1 MKSRED
7 DAEVNRWQRKRQH
20 KHEMK
25 KSHANHNGYFNQRE
39 YEQRMK
45 EEYERDK
52 DRFGCLWRRWLDPRN
67 DGYKYWRRWYL
78 SGNRK
83 IARRSTERKIRQVFR
98 EMLHRMDPEDVR
110 GDSNSDYR
118 KRHDF
123 WWEIW

>member
-7 DAEVNRWQRKRQH
+7 DAEVNRWQRKKQH
-20 KHEMK
+20 KRELK
-25 KSHANHNGYFNQRE
+25 RSYANHNGYFNLRE
-39 YEQRMK
+39 YEQHEK
-45 EEYERDK
+45 EKYERDK
-52 DRFGCLWRRWLDPRN
+52 DYWLRRVDDPRN
-67 DGYKYWRRWYL
+67 GGYQYWNRWYL

-83 IARRSTERKIRQVFR
+83 IARRATERKIRQAFR
-98 EMLHRMDPEDVR
+98 EMLHKMDLEDVR